1 MPGTY
6 EVHYMLSFHL
16 PFETSFENFGI
27 ITFIGPIFPRHHGQP
42 SEFQSL
48 FLPTELQAQNEHY
61 SLLSDTNRQETNFV
75 LKQMRLFCKMQS
87 PGRSPETKGKMG
99 RRTDCWSKR
108 EAPLLTI
115 PPATP
120 PLSGDFLKMNLSGTW
135 STFKHCTL
143 GLLIFDSVA
152 KASDRVVEEYNFFHR
167 RI

>member
-1 MPGTY
+1 MVNPQNSRVY
-6 EVHYMLSFHL
+6 F
-16 PFETSFENFGI
+16 FQQNF
-27 ITFIGPIFPRHHGQP
+27 RHKM
-42 SEFQSL
+42 SI
-48 FLPTELQAQNEHY
+48 Y

-75 LKQMRLFCKMQS
+75 LKQMRLFYKMQS

>member
-1 MPGTY
+1 MVNPQNSRVY
-6 EVHYMLSFHL
+6 F
-16 PFETSFENFGI
+16 FQQNF
-27 ITFIGPIFPRHHGQP
+27 RHKM
-42 SEFQSL
+42 SI
-48 FLPTELQAQNEHY
+48 Y

-75 LKQMRLFCKMQS
+75 LKQMRLFYKMQS

-120 PLSGDFLKMNLSGTW
+120 PLSGDFLKMNLGGTW